1 MEEQPNYYAILTAKV
16 RYDKELSPNIK
27 LLYAEITSLSNLY
40 GYCWATNK
48 YFASLYDVSLSSVQ
62 KWISKLVEKKYINVQ
77 YVYKENSKE
86 IEKRNIF
93 LSEVI
98 EKFTPPPSKNLPHPP
113 VKNCEDNNTSIN
125 NKYNNIIE
133 EIFKNNLDYV
143 PLIQEWLMYKKEIK
157 DIYKTERG
165 FKVFCKKLLKLSG
178 GNIQL
183 GEQIINQSMD
193 NEWKGIFELKNN
205 STYVKPI
212 ENKQVQVKP
221 QERYITPY
229 DQNYERMKKEQ
240 EEYQKQKNE
249 EKKKLAQMYY
259 DDDISPF

>member
-1 MEEQPNYYAILTAKV
+1 M
-16 RYDKELSPNIK
+16 
-27 LLYAEITSLSNLY
+27 
-40 GYCWATNK
+40 
-48 YFASLYDVSLSSVQ
+48 
-62 KWISKLVEKKYINVQ
+62 
-77 YVYKENSKE
+77 
-86 IEKRNIF
+86 
-93 LSEVI
+93 
-98 EKFTPPPSKNLPHPP
+98 
-113 VKNCEDNNTSIN
+113 
-125 NKYNNIIE
+125 
-133 EIFKNNLDYV
+133 